1 MVDAHQTF
9 VIVGGGLA
17 GAKAAETLRSE
28 GFTGRVILIGDERD
42 HPYERPP
49 LSKGYLTG
57 KEERDSVFVHE
68 PAWYARAE
76 VELHLGQTV
85 TSIDRKLRCVHLGDG
100 TSVRYDK
107 LLLATGAEPR
117 RLDIP
122 GTDLAG
128 VHHLR
133 RLAHA
138 DRLRQ
143 TLTALGRDNG
153 HLVIAGAGWIGLEVA
168 SAARGYGAEVTVVET
183 APTPLH
189 HVIGPELGQ
198 LFTELHQEHGVR
210 FHFGARL
217 TEIIGQ
223 DGMVL
228 SARTD
233 DGEEHPAHDVLAAI
247 GAAPRTVLA
256 EAAGLDLGDRVQG
269 GGIAVD
275 SALRTSDPD
284 IYAAGDVAAFPLAY
298 PRTGL
303 GAGLSAGPGS
313 GPGAAPSALRV
324 RVEHWAN
331 ALNGGPAAARAML
344 GQDVTYD
351 RVPYFFSDQYDLGLE
366 YSGWA
371 PPGSYDQVVVR
382 GDAGKREFVAFWLKD
397 RRVLAGMNV
406 NVWDVTEDIQ
416 RLIRSGEQQDPD
428 ALADPG
434 VPLGSLGTPGTH
446 HG

>member
-1 MVDAHQTF
+1 MVDADQTF

-17 GAKAAETLRSE
+17 GAKAAETLRAE
-28 GFTGRVILIGDERD
+28 GFTGRVILICDERD

-49 LSKGYLTG
+49 LSKGYLLG

-68 PAWYARAE
+68 PAWYARNDI
-76 VELHLGQTV
+76 ELHLGQTV
-85 TSIDRKLRCVHLGDG
+85 DAVDRTAKTVRFGEDG
-100 TSVRYDK
+100 TLVHYDK

-138 DRLRQ
+138 ERLKGV
-143 TLTALGRDNG
+143 LTALGRDNG

-168 SAARGYGAEVTVVET
+168 AAAREYGAEVTVVHRGQ
-183 APTPLH
+183 TPLH
-189 HVIGPELGQ
+189 SVLGPELGQ
-198 LFTELHQEHGVR
+198 LFTDLHKEHGVR

-217 TEIIGQ
+217 TEITGQ

-228 SARTD
+228 AARTD
-233 DGEEHPAHDVLAAI
+233 DGEEHPAHAVLAAI
-247 GAAPRTVLA
+247 GAAPRTSLA
-256 EAAGLDLGDRVQG
+256 EAAGLEIADRALG
-269 GGIAVD
+269 GGIVVD
-275 SALRTSDPD
+275 ERLRTSDPA
-284 IYAAGDVAAFPLAY
+284 IYAAGDIVSFPH
-298 PRTGL
+298 
-303 GAGLSAGPGS
+303 
-313 GPGAAPSALRV
+313 ALFGTRL

-344 GQDVTYD
+344 GQEVTYD
-351 RVPYFFSDQYDLGLE
+351 RLPYFFTDQYDLGME

-371 PPGSYDQVVVR
+371 PPGSYDAVVIR
-382 GDAGKREFVAFWLKD
+382 GDAGKREFIAFWVKD

-406 NVWDVTEDIQ
+406 NVWDVTEPIQ
-416 RLIRSGEQQDPD
+416 RLIRSKARVNTE
-428 ALADPG
+428 ALADPHI
-434 VPLGSLGTPGTH
+434 PLDSLVS
-446 HG
+446 

>member
-9 VIVGGGLA
+9 VIVGAGLA
-17 GAKAAETLRSE
+17 GAKAAETLRAE

-49 LSKGYLTG
+49 LSKGYLDG
-57 KEERDSVFVHE
+57 KADRDSVFTHE
-68 PAWYARAE
+68 RPWYAGAD
-76 VELHLGQTV
+76 VELHLGQPVTALDRYAKTV
-85 TSIDRKLRCVHLGDG
+85 QLGDN
-100 TSVRYDK
+100 TVIHYDK
-107 LLLATGAEPR
+107 LLLATGSEPR

-138 DRLRQ
+138 DRLRNV
-143 TLTALGRDNG
+143 LAALGRDNG

-168 SAARGYGAEVTVVET
+168 AAARGYGAEVTVVE
-183 APTPLH
+183 AEPTPLH
-189 HVIGPELGQ
+189 QVIGPELGQ
-198 LFTELHQEHGVR
+198 IFTELHSSHGVR

-217 TEIIGQ
+217 TEITGQ
-223 DGMVL
+223 DGMVFA
-228 SARTD
+228 ARTD
-233 DGEEHPAHDVLAAI
+233 DGEEHLAHDVLAAI
-247 GAAPRTVLA
+247 GAAPRSALA
-256 EAAGLDLGDRVQG
+256 EAAGLELAERAHG

-275 SALRTSDPD
+275 ASLRTSDPH
-284 IYAAGDVAAFPLAY
+284 IYAAGDVASAQHPL
-298 PRTGL
+298 L
-303 GAGLSAGPGS
+303 GTRL
-313 GPGAAPSALRV
+313 

-371 PPGSYDQVVVR
+371 PPGSYDEVIIR
-382 GDAGKREFVAFWLKD
+382 GDAGKREFIAFWLKD
-397 RRVLAGMNV
+397 RRILAGMNV
-406 NVWDVTEDIQ
+406 NVWDVTETIQ
-416 RLIRSGEQQDPD
+416 ELIRARQQHDPE
-428 ALADPG
+428 ALADPS
-434 VPLGSLGTPGTH
+434 VPLESLL
-446 HG
+446 

>member
-1 MVDAHQTF
+1 MVDADQTF

-17 GAKAAETLRSE
+17 GAKTAETLRSE

-49 LSKGYLTG
+49 LSKGYLQG
-57 KEERDSVFVHE
+57 KEDRDSVFVHE
-68 PAWYARAE
+68 PAWYASNDI
-76 VELHLGQTV
+76 ELHLGQTV
-85 TSIDRKLRCVHLGDG
+85 TTIDRAEKTVLLGEG
-100 TSVRYDK
+100 TVVRYDK

-122 GTDLAG
+122 GTHLAG

-138 DRLRQ
+138 ERLKGV
-143 TLTALGRDNG
+143 LASLGRDNG

-168 SAARGYGAEVTVVET
+168 AAAREYGAEVTIVEPE
-183 APTPLH
+183 ATPLH
-189 HVIGPELGQ
+189 SVLGPEVGQ
-198 LFTELHQEHGVR
+198 IFAELHGDHGVR

-217 TEIIGQ
+217 TEITGQ

-228 SARTD
+228 AALTD

-247 GAAPRTVLA
+247 GAAPRTGLA
-256 EAAGLDLGDRVQG
+256 EAAGLELADRAHG

-275 SALRTSDPD
+275 ATLRTSDPD
-284 IYAAGDVAAFPLAY
+284 IYAAGDVAAVRHPLFDD
-298 PRTGL
+298 RL
-303 GAGLSAGPGS
+303 
-313 GPGAAPSALRV
+313 

-344 GQDVTYD
+344 GKDVSYD

-371 PPGSYDQVVVR
+371 PPGSYDQVVLR
-382 GDAGKREFVAFWLKD
+382 GDAGKREFIAFWLKD
-397 RRVLAGMNV
+397 GQVLAGMNV
-406 NVWDVTEDIQ
+406 NVWDVTEQIQ
-416 RLIRSGEQQDPD
+416 RLIRSGARPGVERLSDPS
-428 ALADPG
+428 
-434 VPLGSLGTPGTH
+434 VPLGDLLEQ
-446 HG
+446 

>member
-1 MVDAHQTF
+1 MVDADRTF

-28 GFTGRVILIGDERD
+28 GFNGRVILIGDERE

-49 LSKGYLTG
+49 LSKGFLAG

-68 PAWYARAE
+68 PAWYAQADI
-76 VELHLGQTV
+76 ELHLGQPV
-85 TSIDRKLRCVHLGDG
+85 TAIDRAAKTVRLGDG
-100 TSVRYDK
+100 TLIQYDR

-117 RLDIP
+117 RLDVP

-133 RLAHA
+133 RLSHA
-138 DRLRQ
+138 ERLKHV
-143 TLTALGRDNG
+143 LNALGRDNG
-153 HLVIAGAGWIGLEVA
+153 HLVISGAGWIGLEVA
-168 SAARGYGAEVTVVET
+168 AAARGYGAEVTIVEPE
-183 APTPLH
+183 PTPLH
-189 HVIGPELGQ
+189 NVLGPELGQ
-198 LFTELHQEHGVR
+198 IFADLHAEHGVR

-217 TEIIGQ
+217 TEIVGQ

-228 SARTD
+228 AARTD

-247 GAAPRTVLA
+247 GAAPRGSLA
-256 EAAGLDLGDRVQG
+256 ETAGLAMVDRAHG

-275 SALRTSDPD
+275 SSLRTSDPD
-284 IYAAGDVAAFPLAY
+284 IFAAGDVAAVHHPLLET
-298 PRTGL
+298 RL
-303 GAGLSAGPGS
+303 
-313 GPGAAPSALRV
+313 

-344 GQDVTYD
+344 DQDVTYD

-371 PPGSYDQVVVR
+371 PPGSYDQVVIR
-382 GDAGKREFVAFWLKD
+382 GDAGKREFIAFWLKE

-406 NVWDVTEDIQ
+406 NVWDVTEPIQ
-416 RLIRSGEQQDPD
+416 ALIRAGTQVDPE
-428 ALADPG
+428 ALADPS
-434 VPLGSLGTPGTH
+434 VPLGSLAP
-446 HG
+446 

>member
-1 MVDAHQTF
+1 MVDADRTF

-28 GFTGRVILIGDERD
+28 GFNGRVILIGDERE

-49 LSKGYLTG
+49 LSKGFLAG

-68 PAWYARAE
+68 PAWYAQNDI
-76 VELHLGQTV
+76 ELHLGQMV
-85 TSIDRKLRCVHLGDG
+85 TTIDRGAKTVRLGDG
-100 TSVRYDK
+100 TVIQYDR

-133 RLAHA
+133 RLAHSE
-138 DRLRQ
+138 RLKHV
-143 TLTALGRDNG
+143 LKALGRDNG
-153 HLVIAGAGWIGLEVA
+153 HLVISGAGWIGLEVA
-168 SAARGYGAEVTVVET
+168 AAARGYGAEVTVVEPE
-183 APTPLH
+183 ATPLH
-189 HVIGPELGQ
+189 NVIGPELGQ
-198 LFTELHQEHGVR
+198 LFADLHAEHGVR
-210 FHFGARL
+210 FHFGVRL
-217 TEIIGQ
+217 TEIVGQ

-228 SARTD
+228 AARTD

-247 GAAPRTVLA
+247 GAAPRTSLA
-256 EAAGLDLGDRVQG
+256 ENAGLAMTDRAHG

-275 SALRTSDPD
+275 ASLRTSDPD
-284 IYAAGDVAAFPLAY
+284 IFAAGDVAAVHHPL
-298 PRTGL
+298 L
-303 GAGLSAGPGS
+303 GTRL
-313 GPGAAPSALRV
+313 

-331 ALNGGPAAARAML
+331 ALNGGPAAARSML
-344 GQDVTYD
+344 DQDVSYD

-371 PPGSYDQVVVR
+371 PPGSYDQVVIR
-382 GDAGKREFVAFWLKD
+382 GDTGKREFIAFWLKE

-406 NVWDVTEDIQ
+406 NVWDVTEPIQ
-416 RLIRSGEQQDPD
+416 ALIRGGAQVDTE
-428 ALADPG
+428 ALADPA
-434 VPLGSLGTPGTH
+434 VALGSLAP
-446 HG
+446 

>member
-1 MVDAHQTF
+1 MVDAPQTF

-17 GAKAAETLRSE
+17 GAKAAETLRAE
-28 GFTGRVILIGDERD
+28 GFTGRVILVGDERD

-57 KEERDSVFVHE
+57 KDERAGAFVHE
-68 PAWYARAE
+68 PDWYARAG
-76 VELHLGQTV
+76 VELHLGMTATAV
-85 TSIDRKLRCVHLGDG
+85 DRAGKAVRLDDG
-100 TSVRYDK
+100 TTLRYDK

-138 DRLRQ
+138 DRLKA

-168 SAARGYGAEVTVVET
+168 AAARGYGAEVTVVEP

-198 LFTELHQEHGVR
+198 FFADLHAARGVR
-210 FHFGARL
+210 FHFGTGL
-217 TEIIGQ
+217 TEITGQ
-223 DGMVL
+223 DGTVL
-228 SARTD
+228 AARTD
-233 DGEEHPAHDVLAAI
+233 DGEEHPAHAVLTAV
-247 GAAPRTVLA
+247 GAAPRTALA
-256 EAAGLDLGDRVQG
+256 EAAGLALADRAEG

-275 SALRTSDPD
+275 ASLRTSDPD
-284 IYAAGDVAAFPLAY
+284 IHAAGDVASVHHPL
-298 PRTGL
+298 L
-303 GAGLSAGPGS
+303 GVRL
-313 GPGAAPSALRV
+313 

-344 GQDVTYD
+344 GQDVSYD
-351 RVPYFFSDQYDLGLE
+351 RVPYFYSDQYDLGLE

-371 PPGSYDQVVVR
+371 PPGSYDQVVLR
-382 GDAGKREFVAFWLKD
+382 GDAGKRQFIAFWLKD

-406 NVWDVTEDIQ
+406 NVWDVTEPIQ
-416 RLIRSGEQQDPD
+416 QLVRSAAPVDPE
-428 ALADPG
+428 ALADPTT
-434 VPLGSLGTPGTH
+434 PLTDVLPH
-446 HG
+446 P

>member
-1 MVDAHQTF
+1 MVDAHRTF

-28 GFTGRVILIGDERD
+28 GFSGRVILVGDERD

-49 LSKGYLTG
+49 LSKGYLAG
-57 KEERDSVFVHE
+57 KEARESVFVHE
-68 PAWYARAE
+68 TAWYAGAD
-76 VELHLGQTV
+76 VELHLGQPV
-85 TSIDRKLRCVHLGDG
+85 TAIDRGARSVELGDG
-100 TSVRYDK
+100 TVIHYDK

-138 DRLRQ
+138 DRLKNV
-143 TLTALGRDNG
+143 LSALGRDNG

-168 SAARGYGAEVTVVET
+168 AAARGYGAEVTVVEPE
-183 APTPLH
+183 ATPLLR
-189 HVIGPELGQ
+189 VIGPELGQ
-198 LFTELHQEHGVR
+198 IFTELHSDHGVR
-210 FHFGARL
+210 FHFGTRL

-228 SARTD
+228 AARTD

-247 GAAPRTVLA
+247 GAAPRAALA
-256 EAAGLDLGDRVQG
+256 EAAGLTIAARGDG

-275 SALRTSDPD
+275 ASLRTSDPD
-284 IYAAGDVAAFPLAY
+284 IYAAGDVANMPHPLFGT
-298 PRTGL
+298 RL
-303 GAGLSAGPGS
+303 
-313 GPGAAPSALRV
+313 

-331 ALNGGPAAARAML
+331 ALNSGPAAARAML
-344 GQDVTYD
+344 GRDVGYD

-371 PPGSYDQVVVR
+371 PPGSYDQVLIR
-382 GDAGKREFVAFWLKD
+382 GDAGKREFIAFWLKD

-406 NVWDVTEDIQ
+406 NVWDVTETVQ
-416 RLIRSGEQQDPD
+416 ELIRTGRQIDPD
-428 ALADPG
+428 ALADPS
-434 VPLGSLGTPGTH
+434 VPLESLI
-446 HG
+446 

>member
-1 MVDAHQTF
+1 MVDADQTF
-9 VIVGGGLA
+9 VIVGAGLA
-17 GAKAAETLRSE
+17 GAKAAETLRAE

-49 LSKGYLTG
+49 LSKGYLEG
-57 KEERDSVFVHE
+57 KAERDSVFTHE
-68 PAWYARAE
+68 RPWYAGAD
-76 VELHLGQTV
+76 VELHLGQPVTALDRYARTV
-85 TSIDRKLRCVHLGDG
+85 QLGDG
-100 TSVRYDK
+100 TVIHYDK
-107 LLLATGAEPR
+107 LLLATGSEPR

-138 DRLRQ
+138 DRLRNV
-143 TLTALGRDNG
+143 LAALGRDNG

-168 SAARGYGAEVTVVET
+168 AAARGYGAEVTVVESE
-183 APTPLH
+183 PTPLH
-189 HVIGPELGQ
+189 QVIGPELGQ
-198 LFTELHQEHGVR
+198 IFTELHASHGVR

-217 TEIIGQ
+217 TEITGQ

-228 SARTD
+228 AARTD

-247 GAAPRTVLA
+247 GAAPRTALA
-256 EAAGLDLGDRVQG
+256 EAAGLETADRAQG

-275 SALRTSDPD
+275 ASLRTSDPH
-284 IYAAGDVAAFPLAY
+284 IYAAGDVAAASHPL
-298 PRTGL
+298 L
-303 GAGLSAGPGS
+303 GARL
-313 GPGAAPSALRV
+313 

-371 PPGSYDQVVVR
+371 PPGSYDEVIIR
-382 GDAGKREFVAFWLKD
+382 GDAGKREFIAFWLKD

-406 NVWDVTEDIQ
+406 NVWDVTETIQ
-416 RLIRSGEQQDPD
+416 ELIRGRRQLDPE
-428 ALADPG
+428 ALGNPS
-434 VPLGSLGTPGTH
+434 VPLDSLL
-446 HG
+446 

>member
-1 MVDAHQTF
+1 MVDAHRTF

-17 GAKAAETLRSE
+17 GAKAAESLRKE

-49 LSKGYLTG
+49 LSKGYLAG
-57 KEERDSVFVHE
+57 KEERDSVFVQE
-68 PAWYARAE
+68 PAWYAQAQ
-76 VELHLGQTV
+76 VELHLGQSV
-85 TSIDRKLRCVHLGDG
+85 TAVDRDARCVHLGDG
-100 TSVRYDK
+100 TSLRYDK

-143 TLTALGRDNG
+143 VLTALGRDNG

-168 SAARGYGAEVTVVET
+168 AAARGYGAEVTVVEPE
-183 APTPLH
+183 ATPLH
-189 HVIGPELGQ
+189 RVIGPELGQ

-217 TEIIGQ
+217 TEITGQ

-228 SARTD
+228 AARTD

-247 GAAPRTVLA
+247 GAAPRTALA
-256 EAAGLDLGDRVQG
+256 EAAGLALADRSTG

-284 IYAAGDVAAFPLAY
+284 IFAAGDVAAVPL
-298 PRTGL
+298 PGW
-303 GAGLSAGPGS
+303 GASLAVD
-313 GPGAAPSALRV
+313 RV

-344 GQDVTYD
+344 GLDVVYD

-382 GDAGKREFVAFWLKD
+382 GDVGKREFVAFWLKD
-397 RRVLAGMNV
+397 RKVLAGMNV
-406 NVWDVTEDIQ
+406 NVWDVSEDIQ
-416 RLIRSGEQQDPD
+416 RLIRSGARQDLD
-428 ALADPG
+428 ALADPNA
-434 VPLGSLGTPGTH
+434 PLASLAT
-446 HG
+446 